1 MTQKISINL
10 LYFAFIKDIT
20 RSRNELI
27 KLPYGTSVE
36 KLLEILLAK
45 YPKLSDAIDTIRI
58 SINYKVVGLDA
69 ILKEGDEVALLPPI
83 SGG

>member
-1 MTQKISINL
+1 MPKINITL

-20 RSRNELI
+20 GV
-27 KLPYGTSVE
+27 KFD
-36 KLLEILLAK
+36 LLELPSDISVKSLAEIILEK
-45 YPKLSDAIDTIRI
+45 YPRLSNIINMIQI
-58 SINYKVVGLDA
+58 SVNYKVVNWDT